1 MKEIKWGCENLCFY
15 PVLKSVLICTY
26 CPICPDKEKQRIIKE
41 LNQNLLEDEKN
52 EEQTK

>member
-1 MKEIKWGCENLCFY
+1 MI
-15 PVLKSVLICTY
+15 SRICVVGQ
-26 CPICPDKEKQRIIKE
+26 KKQFTIKE